1 MKKILLFVGATALF
15 ASCSQ
20 EELLPSETVQ
30 ETAKGIVF
38 EANGGATT
46 RGEMDKGDDK
56 QYRFI
61 WYAEKDRIKVY
72 SSNVMA
78 LPPGNTAGNGVA
90 SFDFATFK
98 PATYKATASGS
109 YGLFTAKDDANWIGF
124 KNDAKIRTIA
134 TYGNAELQ
142 SVVAVAGKQTV
153 GTTKYDVTEKVN
165 QITVKGKIVAG
176 QGDNRFNYLNAPM
189 LSNTE
194 GSREKNYNSVGE
206 KMSLDFYRIF
216 PAICFS
222 GVPGNDSFNKDL
234 GELKTVTLTAKGG
247 DAPAEGYDAL
257 AASNLTGEGLY
268 TVKYTDAGEVH
279 NTVVTGA
286 GSTITVDVYSEWDSK
301 DEVYMAILPVDRTIK
316 KADNP
321 DLQATEKLTI
331 TYEYDNIT
339 LTKNLET
346 NSDWTEPHKIIP
358 APALDIEK
366 DYPYIVTKTG
376 RKLIVNKGNVKDAFV
391 GNYIKWEDAGSTEQS
406 IGGKTYKVIELSAIN
421 EIEVRNGANDL
432 TSDDY
437 AMLNK
442 LTNVTKLVVKNATKT
457 ITYNALS
464 ALSKLEELQ
473 MDNVTTIQYT
483 NEAAKN
489 TPVNTTKLATVKLPK
504 FNFADEKE
512 ITTAILKPS
521 VLTTLDMSGTAS
533 MKKEFP
539 YDGMSLSGYNALTT
553 VTVQNGV
560 VLGPESFMGCTALK
574 TINGFVTLGGYGAFK
589 GCTSLVN
596 ISIDMAAST
605 KIWDETFKNASSL
618 KNVYDKDGKAIVP
631 AIIGNN
637 AFESTKANIDLTA
650 TTSIGK
656 SAFKNNSELRGAVFG
671 AAGSTKYQLVVNA
684 TNVGE
689 SAFENATGLKYVM
702 FTNLQTVNKSILAG
716 TMMDELKFVNLFT
729 FAEGAASK
737 VFGNTTNT
745 TLYVKPG
752 QEYSAN
758 TISANGSKI
767 TFKTIIEE
775 EE

>member
-46 RGEMDKGDDK
+46 RGEMNKGDDK

-61 WYAEKDRIKVY
+61 WYAEKDRISVY
-72 SSNVMA
+72 SSNVV
-78 LPPGNTAGNGVA
+78 PYPKNTGNNGVA
-90 SFDFATFK
+90 SLDFTTFK
-98 PATYKATASGS
+98 EATYKATASGS

-134 TYGNAELQ
+134 TYGAAELQ
-142 SVVAVAGKQTV
+142 SVVAEAGKQTI
-153 GTTKYDVTEKVN
+153 GTTNYDVTKKVN
-165 QITVKGKIVAG
+165 QITVEGTIG
-176 QGDNRFNYLNAPM
+176 DSQGDNRFNYLYAPM

-234 GELKTVTLTAKGG
+234 GKLKTVTLTAKGG
-247 DAPAEGYDAL
+247 DAPAKGYDAL
-257 AASNLTGEGLY
+257 AASNLAGTGLY
-268 TVKYTDAGEVH
+268 TVKYTNDGEVH

-286 GSTITVDVYSEWDSK
+286 GSAITVDVNDEWNSE

-346 NSDWTEPHKIIP
+346 NNDWTEPHKIIP

-391 GNYIKWEDAGSTEQS
+391 GNYIKWEDAGSTVQTIE
-406 IGGKTYKVIELSAIN
+406 GKTYKVIGLSEIN
-421 EIEVRNGANDL
+421 EIEVRNGANAL

-457 ITYNALS
+457 ITYNALN
-464 ALSKLEELQ
+464 ALNKLQELQ
-473 MDNVTTIQYT
+473 MDDVTTIQYSV
-483 NEAAKN
+483 AKN
-489 TPVNTTKLATVKLPK
+489 MPINPASLAIVKLPAY
-504 FNFADEKE
+504 NFAYSKTTTSSFLNKEK
-512 ITTAILKPS
+512 
-521 VLTTLDMSGTAS
+521 LTTLDMSGTTS
-533 MKKEFP
+533 IKDGFP
-539 YDGMSLSGYNALTT
+539 YEGMSLAGYEYLTD
-553 VTVQNGV
+553 VTVYPGI
-560 VLGPESFMGCTALK
+560 VLGPESFKGCISLKNVNGFVKLSGYGIFEGCTALK
-574 TINGFVTLGGYGAFK
+574 SV
-589 GCTSLVN
+589 
-596 ISIDMAAST
+596 SIDEST
-605 KIWDETFKNASSL
+605 PIYDFTFNGAISL
-618 KNVYDKDGKAIVP
+618 EKVCNKDGKTEIQP
-631 AIIGNN
+631 TTIGIQ
-637 AFESTKANIDLTA
+637 AFRATNANIDLTK
-650 TTSIGK
+650 TETIGQ
-656 SAFKNNSELRGAVFG
+656 SAFFENTALMGKETST
-671 AAGSTKYQLVVNA
+671 GSGKYLLVVNA
-684 TNVGE
+684 STVGKY
-689 SAFENATGLKYVM
+689 AFQQTPVQYVR
-702 FTNLQTVNKSILAG
+702 FDNLTTVDAGILAKT
-716 TMMDELKFVNLFT
+716 TMSELKFGKLVTFTNTVN
-729 FAEGAASK
+729 EQ
-737 VFGNTTNT
+737 VFGIT
-745 TLYVKPG
+745 
-752 QEYSAN
+752 AN
-758 TISANGSKI
+758 TKLFVQNGQNYVGNTLKANGKDI
-767 TFKTIIEE
+767 VFQTIIED
-775 EE
+775 